1 MHIIRTAQVTRA
13 RVAGT
18 QRQTK
23 FQSITS
29 AEKREGQGE
38 AEDDEGRKDTPS
50 VPPSTALARKKQN
63 EEACGAPRKWWPYT
77 CLQLNDSYAVDPL
90 LAPRWTGRRRWTLR
104 PLKRRLP
111 RFPSWWRKTARK
123 DGLHQTRLGRRP
135 HDAPPDSSWAAPARR
150 TERRS
155 PRRRDPAGEAVPLP
169 QPRPCSVQAS
179 QADLRHAHAVAIVL
193 RLRQTLPVSC

>member
-50 VPPSTALARKKQN
+50 VPPSTALARKN
-63 EEACGAPRKWWPYT
+63 
-77 CLQLNDSYAVDPL
+77 
-90 LAPRWTGRRRWTLR
+90 
-104 PLKRRLP
+104 
-111 RFPSWWRKTARK
+111 KTR
-123 DGLHQTRLGRRP
+123 
-135 HDAPPDSSWAAPARR
+135 
-150 TERRS
+150 
-155 PRRRDPAGEAVPLP
+155 
-169 QPRPCSVQAS
+169 
-179 QADLRHAHAVAIVL
+179 RHAALQENGGRTPACNSTIRMPLTHCLLLGGQGVAGGPCVL
-193 RLRQTLPVSC
+193 